1 MNTERPDHDDAEASG
16 GPRNTEPGDG
26 TPTGDSE
33 TTQAPSAAL
42 EATAGGAAEA
52 STGTSAAPGAQDGEA
67 TGPKATREAP
77 GDGDDAEPEAAGPR
91 AARGTAGAEA
101 TGPDGLRT
109 DSDSAVLTPQTEAQ
123 APGTDAAEAEAGHR
137 KADDQPA
144 APELG
149 RLGTDSA
156 DGVPSAET
164 KTPSTHAPEA
174 EAGHRTADDQPA
186 APELGRTGT
195 DSAVGADGVPS
206 VDAEAEVAGAGREVP
221 EVARGFDGEDARSGR
236 RRSVALVAS
245 VAAAV
250 LLVGGGGAYLA
261 AHAGGGSGGSSGSGA
276 PGGGGTPPPLALD
289 GYASASGGTN
299 GIAPGEPNPY
309 GVTYEASGK
318 LPDGPGSAAV
328 YRPAGEVTKDE
339 VARLA
344 EAFGIDGTP
353 VAEGQTWR
361 VGPDKDGSGPSLQVN
376 RQAPG
381 SWTFSRYAPGTD
393 NCKST
398 LVCTQ
403 DPGAPAGD
411 PVSVAAAQKA
421 AAPILKAL
429 GQDDAKADASQV
441 MGAQRVVNADPV
453 VGGLPTYGWTT
464 GLTVG
469 RQGEVIGGYGLLK
482 TPVKGDTYPVLSARK
497 TLDLMNSAPR
507 TDARMGIGGCAT
519 PVPLKDRLEQPCSA
533 STSTSA
539 PTSPLSATPTPAQDP
554 STVTVDRAV
563 FGLASHSVEGRQAL
577 VPSWLFEVTGSQAR
591 GSFTVTYP
599 AVDPKYLTSSAPATE
614 PTSPGGEPS
623 SAPKTR
629 DVHVDGYT
637 AGDKE
642 LTVSFMGGVCADY
655 TASADESADR
665 VTVTVTEK
673 PWPNKICIM
682 IAKQFQQTVQLDE
695 PLGTRKVVGSD
706 GQEIPLR
713 KPGAR
718 LPQPSSA
725 TR

>member
-1 MNTERPDHDDAEASG
+1 MS
-16 GPRNTEPGDG
+16 
-26 TPTGDSE
+26 
-33 TTQAPSAAL
+33 
-42 EATAGGAAEA
+42 
-52 STGTSAAPGAQDGEA
+52 
-67 TGPKATREAP
+67 
-77 GDGDDAEPEAAGPR
+77 
-91 AARGTAGAEA
+91 
-101 TGPDGLRT
+101 
-109 DSDSAVLTPQTEAQ
+109 
-123 APGTDAAEAEAGHR
+123 
-137 KADDQPA
+137 
-144 APELG
+144 
-149 RLGTDSA
+149 
-156 DGVPSAET
+156 
-164 KTPSTHAPEA
+164 
-174 EAGHRTADDQPA
+174 
-186 APELGRTGT
+186 
-195 DSAVGADGVPS
+195 VG
-206 VDAEAEVAGAGREVP
+206 AEAEVAGAEGGGSGSGGEVP
-221 EVARGFDGEDARSGR
+221 EVARDFGGGDERSGR

-261 AHAGGGSGGSSGSGA
+261 AHAGGGSGGSSGSGT

-328 YRPAGEVTKDE
+328 YRPAGEVTEDE

-403 DPGAPAGD
+403 DPGAPAGA
-411 PVSVAAAQKA
+411 PVSVAVAQKA

-519 PVPLKDRLEQPCSA
+519 PVPLKDRLEQPCGA
-533 STSTSA
+533 STSA

-577 VPSWLFEVTGSQAR
+577 VPSWLFEVTGAQAR
-591 GSFTVTYP
+591 GTFTVTYP

-614 PTSPGGEPS
+614 PASPGGEPS

-637 AGDKE
+637 ADDKE

-655 TASADESADR
+655 KASADESADR

-706 GQEIPLR
+706 GQDIPLQ

-725 TR
+725 R

>member
-16 GPRNTEPGDG
+16 RPRNTEPGDG

-33 TTQAPSAAL
+33 TTQAPGTAL
-42 EATAGGAAEA
+42 EATADEAAEA
-52 STGTSAAPGAQDGEA
+52 SAGMAAAPEAGDDSPTDEAAAAADGKAPGAQDAQDGEA
-67 TGPKATREAP
+67 TGSKATREAP
-77 GDGDDAEPEAAGPR
+77 GEDAEPP
-91 AARGTAGAEA
+91 AARGTGGEEA
-101 TGPDGLRT
+101 TEPEAGRR
-109 DSDSAVLTPQTEAQ
+109 DSDSAAFTPPTEAQ
-123 APGTDAAEAEAGHR
+123 APSTDAAD
-137 KADDQPA
+137 AD
-144 APELG
+144 
-149 RLGTDSA
+149 
-156 DGVPSAET
+156 
-164 KTPSTHAPEA
+164 
-174 EAGHRTADDQPA
+174 AGHRTADDEPA
-186 APELGRTGT
+186 GPEGGRPRAG
-195 DSAVGADGVPS
+195 SAVGAPS
-206 VDAEAEVAGAGREVP
+206 AEAEADVQETEGAGSGAGGEVP
-221 EVARGFDGEDARSGR
+221 EVARGFGSGDERGGR
-236 RRSVALVAS
+236 RRSTALVAS

-250 LLVGGGGAYLA
+250 LVVGGGGAYLA
-261 AHAGGGSGGSSGSGA
+261 AHASGGSGGGPGSGA

-289 GYASASGGTN
+289 GYASSSGGTN

-309 GVTYEASGK
+309 GVTYKASGT
-318 LPDGPGSAAV
+318 LSDGPGSAAV

-344 EAFGIDGTP
+344 AALGVDGTP
-353 VAEGQTWR
+353 VAEGQAWR
-361 VGPDKDGSGPSLQVN
+361 VGPDKDGSGPSLRVN
-376 RQAPG
+376 KQAPG

-403 DPGAPAGD
+403 DPGAPAGA
-411 PVSVAAAQKA
+411 PVSVAAARKA

-507 TDARMGIGGCAT
+507 TDTRMGIGGCAT
-519 PVPLKDRLEQPCSA
+519 PVPLKDRLEQPCSS
-533 STSTSA
+533 STPTSA
-539 PTSPLSATPTPAQDP
+539 PIPPVSATPTPAQDP

-577 VPSWLFEVTGSQAR
+577 VPSWLFEVTGSQSR
-591 GSFTVTYP
+591 GTFTVTYP
-599 AVDPKYLTSSAPATE
+599 AVDPKYLASSAPATE
-614 PTSPGGEPS
+614 PTSPGGDEPT
-623 SAPKTR
+623 SAPKTK

-637 AGDKE
+637 ADDKE

-655 TASADESADR
+655 TASAAESADR

-682 IAKQFQQTVQLDE
+682 IAKQFRQTVQLDE

-706 GQEIPLR
+706 GQEIPLQ

-725 TR
+725 AR